1 MELHAAIKYREVVE
15 FQLESKE
22 FLRVGGVP
30 GADIAEP
37 DLPVIK
43 GADGKPFIPGSSIK
57 GVIRAEYTRMLSSI
71 PPQKLKEIIG
81 IEKAVGKEEEIIE
94 LQKEKDTNSLLVEVE
109 KSINGDKDAKLGV
122 IDLLFGSHF
131 FASPLLFTDAQVD
144 NGAVKSRFHVSID
157 LDREVAKTGALVELE
172 AVEPGSKFIG
182 KMIYNSIDTGNSS
195 QIDRAF
201 EILKSTLNKTEIF
214 IGGWRSR
221 GYGLCEFSIIN
232 SKKYTPIDLISEKK

>member
-1 MELHAAIKYREVVE
+1 
-15 FQLESKE
+15 
-22 FLRVGGVP
+22 
-30 GADIAEP
+30 
-37 DLPVIK
+37 
-43 GADGKPFIPGSSIK
+43 
-57 GVIRAEYTRMLSSI
+57 MLSSI